1 MVQLLL
7 TYGAFY
13 KRDNLQTTSNKMMYK
28 RTDSEELKSKR
39 ENRWVKSQVSVS
51 FTPNFVGIPSGI
63 SGDFPN

>member
-39 ENRWVKSQVSVS
+39 ENR
-51 FTPNFVGIPSGI
+51 
-63 SGDFPN
+63 